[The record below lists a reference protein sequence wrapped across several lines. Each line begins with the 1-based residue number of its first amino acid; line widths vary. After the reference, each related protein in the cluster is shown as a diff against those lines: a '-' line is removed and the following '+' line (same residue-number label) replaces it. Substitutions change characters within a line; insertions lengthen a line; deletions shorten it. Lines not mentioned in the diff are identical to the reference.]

1 MRSPAAGATRLIL
14 NSVVRTPAPGGMRLS
29 AAYPAAESAIAATA
43 PAWVNPCCCEVA
55 PVGRMAI
62 STTPDETCSR
72 VAPRVFMKPC
82 LAKLDRMRSWWPSPS
97 AMRHLTAETVS
108 ANLVLVSGIVVIR
121 EAARCY
127 DGRMLGRD
135 RKGVRRKPDP
145 TPDPTY
151 LHDRGFG
158 VADETELAAD
168 AVFDGAA
175 DIRVLLE
182 ELLRV
187 LAALAQTLAA
197 VREPRARLLDD
208 PLVDR
213 EIDEIAGARDAFTVH
228 HVELGLA
235 ERWRDLVLHHLDPRA
250 TADHGVAVLDAR
262 DAADVEPDR
271 RVELERAPARGR
283 FGVAEH
289 DADLLAQ
296 LVDEDE
302 ARLRL
307 GDDAGELAERLRH
320 EAGLQAHLRFA
331 HLAFD
336 FRPRHERRDRVDD
349 DDVDAARTDEDLD
362 DFERLLAVVG
372 LRDEEVLEIDAEF
385 LRILRVES
393 MLGVDEG
400 RHAALLLRLGDDLQ
414 RERGLARRLRTEH
427 LDDAAAWDAAD
438 AEGIVEA
445 DGAGRD
451 RGDLRDDI
459 LGAQAHDRA
468 LAELLFDLA
477 DGHFDGLEALAIVTV
492 FYCHGCSCVSDEGF
506 RRRCVHCREAPERC
520 QAKTS
525 SAVLSSLMY
534 DSDLPSFVTFASF
547 AKVCR
552 FRDRCGASIP
562 HILQSERSP

>member
-336 FRPRHERRDRVDD
+336 FGLRHQRGDRVDHHH
-349 DDVDAARTDEDLD
+349 VDTARANQHLD
-362 DFERLLAVVG
+362 DLERLLAVVG
-372 LRDEEVLEIDAEF
+372 LRDEEVVDVDAQF
-385 LRILRVES
+385 LRVDRIERV
-393 MLGVDEG
+393 LGVDK
-400 RHAALLLRLGDDLQ
+400 RRQAAQFLRFGDHLQ
-414 RERGLARRLRTEH
+414 RQRRLARRFRPEDF
-427 LDDAAAWDAAD
+427 DDTPARQAAD
-438 AEGIVEA
+438 PEGEVDG
-445 DGAGRD
+445 DGAGRNRVD
-451 RGDLRDDI
+451 RLN
-459 LGAQAHDRA
+459 GALLAEAHDRT
-468 LAELLFDLA
+468 LAELLLDLA
-477 DGHFDGLEALAIVTV
+477 NGQVDG
-492 FYCHGCSCVSDEGF
+492 
-506 RRRCVHCREAPERC
+506 PE
-520 QAKTS
+520 
-525 SAVLSSLMY
+525 
-534 DSDLPSFVTFASF
+534 TFLIL
-547 AKVCR
+547 
-552 FRDRCGASIP
+552 DRSG
-562 HILQSERSP
+562 